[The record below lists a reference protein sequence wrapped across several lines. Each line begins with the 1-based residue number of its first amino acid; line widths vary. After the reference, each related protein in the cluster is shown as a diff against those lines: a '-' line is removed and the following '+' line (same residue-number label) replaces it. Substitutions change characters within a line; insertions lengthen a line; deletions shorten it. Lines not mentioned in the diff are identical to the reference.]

1 MLILSCFID
10 FIKSKIIKSKPVHN
24 QSLANPD
31 ILWDRLKCFVTGH
44 CIEYTSRKKAERNKI
59 KSDLQ
64 AKIDNVRKGI
74 ADFDENIDL
83 NLHLDWLINFSVLKV
98 S

>member
-1 MLILSCFID
+1 MGQIENV
-10 FIKSKIIKSKPVHN
+10 K
-24 QSLANPD
+24 
-31 ILWDRLKCFVTGH
+31 FVTGH
-44 CIEYTSRKKAERNKI
+44 CIEYTSRKKSERNKI
-59 KSDLQ
+59 KYDLQ

-74 ADFDENIDL
+74 ADFDENIDP